1 VLSDILGKRRIVV
14 SAGPGGV
21 GKTTVAAAIGAVSA
35 RAHRRTLVATIDP
48 APRLADALGLPAL
61 GDAPTR
67 LPAESSRALG
77 VTDGMLWAARIDTAL
92 AFRRLVESQVDDPE
106 MRRRIFDNPIYRQVT
121 TSLTGSQ
128 EYAATLSLFD
138 FHKSGAFDLIVLDTP
153 PTANALDFLDA
164 PRRISEA
171 VSSPAISWFARSAGG
186 QSRFSLRRLTS
197 GGALALSRIGRFV
210 GSRFL
215 DDLGIFLADFQGV
228 LGGFLERARAVETL
242 LRRPEVGFLL
252 VLAPELPAVN
262 EALYFFERLRQ
273 AGLTLD
279 AFVANRVLPA
289 PGLAELAEVEA
300 QVEAQPQLSGWPASE
315 RQAAVALLGEAADY
329 LARSARA
336 QRAELDRLAARA
348 PGIPVL
354 QVPLL
359 AHEASSLG
367 ALRAIGDR
375 LAGAAEPGPERQL
388 DAAP

>member
-1 VLSDILGKRRIVV
+1 VLSDVLARRRILV

-21 GKTTVAAAIGAVSA
+21 GKTTVAASIGALSA

-67 LPAESSRALG
+67 LPAEANHALG
-77 VTDGMLWAARIDTAL
+77 VPDGMLWAARIDTAL
-92 AFRRLVESQVDDPE
+92 AFRRLVESQVVDPE

-128 EYAATLSLFD
+128 EYAATLALYD
-138 FHKSGAFDLIVLDTP
+138 FFHSGAFDLIVLDTP

-164 PRRISEA
+164 PRRIAEA
-171 VSSPAISWFARSAGG
+171 VTSPAVSWFARSPETHG
-186 QSRFSLRRLTS
+186 RFSLRRLRAGS
-197 GGALALSRIGRFV
+197 ALAISRIGRFV

-242 LRRPEVGFLL
+242 LRHPQSGFLL

-262 EALYFFERLRQ
+262 EALYFFERLTE
-273 AGLTLD
+273 AGLALD

-289 PGLAELAEVEA
+289 PGLAEPHEVRSHLASLPALRSWSPEQVEVAGDLLSNAALYLSRTARSQRRQIERLAE
-300 QVEAQPQLSGWPASE
+300 
-315 RQAAVALLGEAADY
+315 
-329 LARSARA
+329 
-336 QRAELDRLAARA
+336 RA
-348 PGIPVL
+348 PSIPIL
-354 QVPLL
+354 QIPLF
-359 AHEASSLG
+359 AHEASSLP
-367 ALRAIGDR
+367 ALRAIGDH
-375 LAGAAEPGPERQL
+375 LGAPVGLPSALLSDVGP
-388 DAAP
+388 

>member
-1 VLSDILGKRRIVV
+1 VLSDVLARRRIVV

-67 LPAESSRALG
+67 LPPEANRALG
-77 VTDGMLWAARIDTAL
+77 VPDGNLWAARIDTAA
-92 AFRRLVESQVDDPE
+92 AFRRLVESQVPEPE

-128 EYAATLSLFD
+128 EYAATLALYD
-138 FHKSGAFDLIVLDTP
+138 FHTSGAYDLIVLDTP

-164 PRRISEA
+164 PHRIAEA
-171 VSSPAISWFARSAGG
+171 VSSPAVSWFARSSESGG
-186 QSRFSLRRLTS
+186 RLSLRRLRS
-197 GGALALSRIGRFV
+197 GGALVLSRIGRFV

-215 DDLGIFLADFQGV
+215 DDLGVFLSDFQGV

-262 EALYFFERLRQ
+262 EALYFFERLSQ

-289 PGLAELAEVEA
+289 PGLADLESLSA
-300 QVEAQPQLSGWPASE
+300 QIEEQPALQGWPADQ
-315 RQAAVALLGEAADY
+315 RQAAIAQLAAAADY
-329 LARSARA
+329 LSRSARA
-336 QRAELDRLAARA
+336 QHRELDRLAQRA
-348 PGIPVL
+348 PRVPIL

-359 AHEASSLG
+359 AHEASSLP

-375 LAGAAEPGPERQL
+375 LAGRDDPAPERVWE
-388 DAAP
+388 ATP